1 MRQFPYRFV
10 APLLAL
16 AAVAWSALAND
27 DVPVNSRLLVFA
39 RNSDAAGV
47 ERSLKEGAN
56 VNSRNRIG
64 ETALVIALKKE
75 DPKPDDL
82 RIAQLMLE
90 AGTDVNLAAVN
101 GITPLMAAAW
111 SGRTGIA
118 AQLLAKGAKVE
129 AVDRLMKNAMI
140 YASGE
145 GRTEVVKLF
154 IAKGV
159 DPNAVYEHELTA
171 LMWAAG
177 GGHTETVRVLLDA
190 GAKTELKDD
199 RGKTAAE
206 IARELKY
213 DDLAKLIES
222 PPAKTAA
229 KAG

>member
-1 MRQFPYRFV
+1 
-10 APLLAL
+10 
-16 AAVAWSALAND
+16 LAND

-39 RNSDAAGV
+39 RTGDAAGV

-64 ETALVIALKKE
+64 ETALVIALKKD
-75 DPKPDDL
+75 DPKKDDF
-82 RIAQLMLE
+82 RIAQLMLD

-101 GITPLMAAAW
+101 GITPLMAAAY
-111 SGRTGIA
+111 SGRTEIV
-118 AQLLAKGAKVE
+118 AQLLAKGADVN
-129 AVDRLMKNAMI
+129 AVDRLMKNAMT
-140 YASGE
+140 YAAGE

-159 DPNAVYEHELTA
+159 NPNTLYEHELTA

-177 GGHTETVRVLLDA
+177 GGHAETVRALLDA
-190 GAKTELKDD
+190 GANTGLKDD
-199 RGKTAAE
+199 RGKTAAD
-206 IARELKY
+206 IARELKFE
-213 DDLAKLIES
+213 DVAKLIES

>member
-1 MRQFPYRFV
+1 LRHFNYRF
-10 APLLAL
+10 LAL
-16 AAVAWSALAND
+16 LPAFAAVTSSALAND

-75 DPKPDDL
+75 EPKKDDL
-82 RIAQLMLE
+82 RIAQLMLD

-101 GITPLMAAAW
+101 GITPLMAAAY
-111 SGRTGIA
+111 SGRTEIA
-118 AQLLAKGAKVE
+118 AQLLAKGASVG

-140 YASGE
+140 YAAGE

-154 IAKGV
+154 LDRGV
-159 DPNAVYEHELTA
+159 NPNALYEHELTA

-177 GGHTETVRVLLDA
+177 GGHTETVRLLLDA

-199 RGKTAAE
+199 RGMTAAG
-206 IARELKY
+206 IARELKFE
-213 DDLAKLIES
+213 DVARLIES

-229 KAG
+229 KGG